1 MVEAFK
7 TGDGVY
13 MQNEEMDKVGE
24 GTIVSILPS
33 FTVQTVELG
42 NCSFAVRLDKV
53 LQCQHALPYPDMD
66 ATTLGE
72 VEIGMT
78 IRWPIH
84 LLLVINEVNNDVI
97 SLEDCEGFVEEARVQ
112 CSQIPRT
119 SSTTPVDYKLRQN
132 WYLLEVHIL
141 IRTPAGDKLPVAEG
155 LVTFTAPAASVNNT
169 RLGELN
175 VGIAVTNLSN
185 GVDPEI
191 LRNTP
196 LAAFVDGPMLVSWSL
211 KLVIAKKF
219 NRSLYSL
226 QLGVNRDSDDDHQLS
241 RDEGVDDLLEDT
253 PSTSQPLLESGRPEL
268 PRRKKRH
275 YNSTVRNT
283 PDPLRRARIEAKK
296 RASVQ
301 TTDEQIRGVQRT
313 TCCGEMC
320 CRKVTL
326 EVIRRC
332 RLEYFGLPHD
342 EREEYIHTR
351 LHMRHQTA
359 IEEGKHIID
368 QKLICKKAFW
378 TIYGF
383 SKSKYYGMMGQQSKG
398 VVMGYHGNQRRPK
411 PRGNSIEA
419 DVVLRQLLGQLAEPM
434 PHMQYIQ
441 ADGSPGILYMLP
453 SCYNKL
459 SIMNELNLKLKSL
472 GGKGI
477 SKSSFYKQ
485 WTDNFENF
493 RFHQKGAFAKC
504 DTCVE
509 LKLKL
514 MEERRPEAR
523 RPIEEERN
531 KHMTEQMSRRN
542 VYYAKRTLAKT
553 QPERYLCLIHDKMDQ
568 NKTNIPR
575 LADNMKKLHVGG
587 CIPLPISLTGMLTHG
602 REPGAYCHL
611 SVTGLWP
618 GDPNFTVSSLAR
630 CLRDL
635 EQMDDTGDHIGDLA
649 RTTSAVPLFTSLLDQ
664 AAFTASLGRQ
674 GATDSS
680 FLPFVGNGNMQSARD
695 NVQRPPFKPLPPLF
709 MLQMDN
715 SAKDNKNIHVL
726 AFCSELVIRGVF
738 ETVEVN
744 FLMVGHTHEDVDA
757 LFSKVSA
764 QTINKDVLT
773 LPALMA
779 EIWDSETMHPV
790 PLLLEEVADYKSY
803 VDSCLRPLHFSPWVS
818 SFQWQIMCQF
828 TGISQKSMDL
838 GFLTLDRHYGRKWTT
853 NHGTGFTLAQRQQEA
868 TRDGP
873 EDGII
878 VVDELQQEFH
888 QENNLMLQPYVGDP
902 ANRPKRP
909 SYGAVV
915 REIDDEHHGQFLVEW
930 WRPKHQKSNAT
941 NKERYLNVLAGQK
954 DWEKDPGYFT
964 PEWINATAAVYS
976 WKYKSK
982 EGVPQNARLN
992 PLAKAAIESHFQQLD
1007 KENDDL

>member
-1 MVEAFK
+1 
-7 TGDGVY
+7 
-13 MQNEEMDKVGE
+13 
-24 GTIVSILPS
+24 
-33 FTVQTVELG
+33 
-42 NCSFAVRLDKV
+42 
-53 LQCQHALPYPDMD
+53 MD

-72 VEIGMT
+72 VEIGKT
-78 IRWPIH
+78 ICWPIH

-112 CSQIPRT
+112 CSQIPWS

-141 IRTPAGDKLPVAEG
+141 IKTPAGDKLPVAEG
-155 LVTFTAPAASVNNT
+155 LVTFTAPTASVNNT

-185 GVDPEI
+185 GVDPDI
-191 LRNTP
+191 LSNTP
-196 LAAFVDGPMLVSWSL
+196 LAAFVDDLML
-211 KLVIAKKF
+211 
-219 NRSLYSL
+219 
-226 QLGVNRDSDDDHQLS
+226 
-241 RDEGVDDLLEDT
+241 
-253 PSTSQPLLESGRPEL
+253 
-268 PRRKKRH
+268 
-275 YNSTVRNT
+275 
-283 PDPLRRARIEAKK
+283 
-296 RASVQ
+296 
-301 TTDEQIRGVQRT
+301 
-313 TCCGEMC
+313 
-320 CRKVTL
+320 
-326 EVIRRC
+326 
-332 RLEYFGLPHD
+332 
-342 EREEYIHTR
+342 
-351 LHMRHQTA
+351 
-359 IEEGKHIID
+359 
-368 QKLICKKAFW
+368 
-378 TIYGF
+378 
-383 SKSKYYGMMGQQSKG
+383 
-398 VVMGYHGNQRRPK
+398 
-411 PRGNSIEA
+411 
-419 DVVLRQLLGQLAEPM
+419 
-434 PHMQYIQ
+434 
-441 ADGSPGILYMLP
+441 ADGIVEILYMLP
-453 SCYNKL
+453 SCYSKL

-472 GGKGI
+472 GGEGI
-477 SKSSFYKQ
+477 SKSRFYKQ

-514 MEERRPEAR
+514 MNERRPEAQ

-531 KHMTEQMSRRN
+531 KHMSEQMSRRN
-542 VYYAKRTLAKT
+542 VYYVKRTLAKT

-587 CIPLPISLTGMLTHG
+587 CIPLPISLTWMLTHG

-635 EQMDDTGDHIGDLA
+635 EQMDDTGDHIADLA

-674 GATDSS
+674 GTTDSS
-680 FLPFVGNGNMQSARD
+680 FLLFVGNDNMQSARD
-695 NVQRPPFKPLPPLF
+695 NVQRPPFKPLPPVF

-726 AFCSELVIRGVF
+726 AFCLELVIRSVF

-764 QTINKDVLT
+764 QTINKDVLI

-779 EIWDSETMHPV
+779 EIWDSEMMHPV

-803 VDSCLRPLHFSPWVS
+803 VDSFLRPLDENLRMGFWP
-818 SFQWQIMCQF
+818 
-828 TGISQKSMDL
+828 QK
-838 GFLTLDRHYGRKWTT
+838 
-853 NHGTGFTLAQRQQEA
+853 NHSTGFTLAQRQQEA

-878 VVDELQQEFH
+878 VVDELQQELH

-902 ANRPKRP
+902 ANRPKRSFIP
-909 SYGAVV
+909 LEDITEGKFVILRPDDAFEAEIPRMIWLGRAMGAVV

-930 WRPKHQKSNAT
+930 WRPKHRKSNAS
-941 NKERYLNVLAGQK
+941 NKERYLNVLAGLK

-964 PEWINATAAVYS
+964 PEWINATAANKGNTGPKKVFL
-976 WKYKSK
+976 KT
-982 EGVPQNARLN
+982 P
-992 PLAKAAIESHFQQLD
+992 D
-1007 KENDDL
+1007 